1 MGLIN
6 SCLAVNNSSSE
17 MCLTL
22 IVTGWPIGTEK
33 QGLLAVTRLK
43 PLKELNWCL
52 LLKRFKCTHVS
63 YFDAFVRKKWTFQN
77 DISSKNRE
85 ISKISFQQRIRIVI
99 DQKHFYISNGKK
111 KIVAGQMNIFCFK
124 IFQTKKYRM
133 QQILYISAKTK
144 KLFFLFNCKTF
155 LSFLWLIVLL
165 KNWQIRVFYPLMCF
179 ARFYLLFS
187 EILRVTYTAC
197 FSENLECVFVQLWF
211 KVDEFTYIPLF
222 LIWPPIPR
230 DN

>member
-1 MGLIN
+1 
-6 SCLAVNNSSSE
+6 

-43 PLKELNWCL
+43 PLKEWNWCV
-52 LLKRFKCTHVS
+52 LLKRFKCTQVS
-63 YFDAFVRKKWTFQN
+63 YFDAFVQKKWTFQN

-124 IFQTKKYRM
+124 IFRQKRYRM
-133 QQILYISAKTK
+133 QQILYISARTK
-144 KLFFLFNCKTF
+144 KPLFFLFNCKTF
-155 LSFLWLIVLL
+155 LSFYDWLFCWKIGKFVFFTRWCVLRDFTFYSRKFFEWL
-165 KNWQIRVFYPLMCF
+165 TPRVF
-179 ARFYLLFS
+179 R
-187 EILRVTYTAC
+187 ET
-197 FSENLECVFVQLWF
+197 
-211 KVDEFTYIPLF
+211 
-222 LIWPPIPR
+222 
-230 DN
+230 

>member
-1 MGLIN
+1 
-6 SCLAVNNSSSE
+6 

-33 QGLLAVTRLK
+33 QGLLAVTWLK

-52 LLKRFKCTHVS
+52 LLKRFKCTQVS

-124 IFQTKKYRM
+124 IFRQKNIACNKFFTSAREQKKPLFFFL
-133 QQILYISAKTK
+133 IV
-144 KLFFLFNCKTF
+144 KLFCHFYDWLFCWKIGKFVFFTRWCVLRDFTF
-155 LSFLWLIVLL
+155 YSRKFFEWLTP
-165 KNWQIRVFYPLMCF
+165 RVF
-179 ARFYLLFS
+179 RK
-187 EILRVTYTAC
+187 T
-197 FSENLECVFVQLWF
+197 
-211 KVDEFTYIPLF
+211 
-222 LIWPPIPR
+222 
-230 DN
+230 